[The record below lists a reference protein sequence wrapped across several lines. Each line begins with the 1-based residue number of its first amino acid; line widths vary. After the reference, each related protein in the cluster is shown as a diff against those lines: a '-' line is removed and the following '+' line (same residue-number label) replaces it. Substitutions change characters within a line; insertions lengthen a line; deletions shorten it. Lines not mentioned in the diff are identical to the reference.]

1 MTARSRFIQVV
12 AGVLAAV
19 LLLLPAGTSLALC
32 LSGGSGTHG
41 GTSSDAPAP
50 STTVVVSPSA
60 HHCPG
65 EAVDV
70 DTDPALQSETRT
82 APRTLSDGPVHGS
95 PLASFTTLSSSRS
108 SVQSRAPPPPLR
120 PTGVH
125 ISLQSTVLLV

>member
-1 MTARSRFIQVV
+1 MVARSRFIQVV

-19 LLLLPAGTSLALC
+19 LLFLPASTPLALC
-32 LSGGSGTHG
+32 LSAESGTHG
-41 GTSSDAPAP
+41 GTFSEAPVSSTP
-50 STTVVVSPSA
+50 VVVVPSG

-82 APRTLSDGPVHGS
+82 APRAPNDAPVQDNA
-95 PLASFTTLSSSRS
+95 LATPPARPSSRS
-108 SVQSRAPPPPLR
+108 SVQSRVPPPPLR
-120 PTGVH
+120 SPDAH